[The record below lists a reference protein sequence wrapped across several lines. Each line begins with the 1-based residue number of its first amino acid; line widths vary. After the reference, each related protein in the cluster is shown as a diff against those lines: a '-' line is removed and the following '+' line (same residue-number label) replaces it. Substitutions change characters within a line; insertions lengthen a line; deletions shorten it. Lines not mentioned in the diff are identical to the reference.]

1 MLLTL
6 IAALSLAT
14 QSGENPIHGV
24 WVTNGDGR
32 IELGPCPSDA
42 DKLCGALIDA
52 PDLRE
57 NPDLRD
63 GRNPDESLRDRPLRG
78 VLIVDHF
85 EARRDEWRPG
95 VIYDPEAG
103 MRIRRGHLKLTG
115 PDTVEIRGCVTVVC
129 QTQTWTRD
137 QSAE

>member
-1 MLLTL
+1 MFLSL
-6 IAALSLAT
+6 IAALGLANQT
-14 QSGENPIHGV
+14 AENPFHGV
-24 WVTNGDGR
+24 WVTEADGR
-32 IELGPCPSDA
+32 IEIGPCPSDDA
-42 DKLCGALIDA
+42 KLCGALIDA

-63 GRNPDESLRDRPLRG
+63 ARNPDESLRDRPLRG

-95 VIYDPEAG
+95 VIYDPEGG
-103 MRIRRGHLKLTG
+103 MRITRGHLKLTG

-129 QTQTWTRD
+129 RTQSWTR
-137 QSAE
+137 EETVE